1 MRASFNRLP
10 TGAKLLLLISL
21 ALLPIGLA
29 MIWAARSGID
39 RANAAL
45 DQRAEEQDQAA
56 ARSIESLIA
65 RNALALRIAAN
76 GALATPDANDC
87 DEARRSLAIAPAVSR
102 SFSIEAPDGTQHCLT
117 PEFSAPRGARF
128 APPGGIALWLD
139 PLGKALFVRV
149 GVVGGMATDRISLA
163 ELAAAARDV
172 APDIVAL
179 HLDDGV
185 NAAAVIGDLG
195 RATPHRARATMHDVA
210 GGQMSVRVS
219 VPTERLSTGDWLL
232 LLLPMMMWLFA
243 AAISWWLVSRLLV
256 RPLRRL
262 ERSVATY
269 DPSAGGF
276 ALPRG
281 LGPAIEIESLGSAF
295 ARSVERIENSE
306 REMGEALEGQRR
318 LVREVHHRVKNNLQV
333 VASLLSIHG
342 RNVIGP
348 EGKAAY
354 AAIGR
359 RVDALAV
366 VHRNHYAQGEANR
379 GIALRPLLTELAGGL
394 RGSAP
399 DAARR
404 ATIALDIDSAAT
416 TQDVAVA
423 AAFLVTEVV
432 EFAMLRLPDAPIEI
446 ELRRTSELTARLT
459 VESAV
464 LTEPAGDDKERTQFE
479 RVISGL
485 ARQLRSSLDLR
496 LGRLSVELP
505 VFPA

>member
-1 MRASFNRLP
+1 MRASFDRLP
-10 TGAKLLLLISL
+10 TAAKLLLLMSL

-29 MIWAARSGID
+29 MIWAARSDIE

-56 ARSIESLIA
+56 SRAIESLIA

-76 GALATPDANDC
+76 AALATPDSNDC
-87 DEARRSLAIAPAVSR
+87 EEARQSLAIAPAVSR
-102 SFSIEAPDGTQHCLT
+102 NFSIEGSDGSEHCVTPQFAP
-117 PEFSAPRGARF
+117 PKGARF
-128 APPGGIALWLD
+128 AAPGGIALWID
-139 PLGKALFVRV
+139 PATRALFVRV
-149 GVVGGMATDRISLA
+149 GVVGGMATDRIAFA
-163 ELAAAARDV
+163 ELAAAAHDV
-172 APDIVAL
+172 APDIVSL
-179 HLDDGV
+179 RLDDGI
-185 NAAAVIGDLG
+185 NAAAVIGPNDG
-195 RATPHRARATMHDVA
+195 REQRRARASRHEVA
-210 GGQMSVRVS
+210 GGQLSVRVS
-219 VPTERLSTGDWLL
+219 VPTERLSTSDWLL
-232 LLLPMMMWLFA
+232 LLLPMTMWIA
-243 AAISWWLVSRLLV
+243 AAMISWWLVSRLLI

-281 LGPAIEIESLGSAF
+281 IGPAIEIETLGNAF
-295 ARSVERIENSE
+295 ARSVERIERSE

-342 RNVIGP
+342 RNVTAP
-348 EGKAAY
+348 EGRAAY
-354 AAIGR
+354 SAIGR

-366 VHRNHYAQGEANR
+366 VHRNHFAEGEANR
-379 GIALRPLLTELAGGL
+379 GIAFRPLLTELAAGL

-399 DAARR
+399 DEARR
-404 ATIALDIDSAAT
+404 STILLDVDSTTT

-432 EFAMLRLPDAPIEI
+432 EFSMLRLPDAPIEI

-459 VESAV
+459 IESAV
-464 LTEPAGDDKERTQFE
+464 LTEPDPADKDKVQFE

-485 ARQLRSSLDLR
+485 ARQLRSTLDVR
-496 LGRLSVELP
+496 LGRISVELP
-505 VFPA
+505 IFPA